1 MDDGVLIFHDPQG
14 YVLVTDAGEHLHR
27 VRGVVIHEH
36 CGEGRDGG
44 SQRLLLLPGLLVATI
59 EGIGDQ
65 LRVGGEH
72 LLIEDGG
79 DLGDVRTNE
88 REGLLDDLSIT
99 WG

>member
-1 MDDGVLIFHDPQG
+1 MA
-14 YVLVTDAGEHLHR
+14 DAGEHVHR
-27 VRGVVIHEH
+27 IRCVIVHEH
-36 CGEGRDGG
+36 CSKGCDGG
-44 SQRLLLLPGLLVATI
+44 SQCLLLLPGLLVATI